1 MGSEELGALGQGPTG
16 VSEGGSVESAFRQGP
31 APKRALGTK
40 DATLGSTSAPLLLT
54 AKPEATRPP
63 QARPHYKPE
72 GPLASNRP
80 RGPFRL
86 CDQGISPGARQ
97 ARLSPTSSHAPGG
110 NKWGA
115 AAAGCRS
122 VFPTGHQLDPG
133 IHPQVLAP
141 GLAGGRA
148 PWDEPERSRWRS
160 EGPAP
165 RKDINIGSLIWGQLG
180 ILKRNQLM

>member
-1 MGSEELGALGQGPTG
+1 M
-16 VSEGGSVESAFRQGP
+16 ESAFRQGP

-54 AKPEATRPP
+54 AKPEATCLP
-63 QARPHYKPE
+63 QARPRCKPE

-86 CDQGISPGARQ
+86 CDQGISPGARK

-115 AAAGCRS
+115 AAAGCRRS
-122 VFPTGHQLDPG
+122 VFPTGHWLDPG
-133 IHPQVLAP
+133 LRPQVLAP

-148 PWDEPERSRWRS
+148 PWDEPEWSRWRS
-160 EGPAP
+160 EGSAP
-165 RKDINIGSLIWGQLG
+165 GKDINIGSLIWSRLG
-180 ILKRNQLM
+180 ILKRNRLM